1 VAFVIIDA
9 CVGVKDKS
17 CVEVCPVQCF
27 YEGDD
32 QLYIKAEECID
43 CGACDT
49 VCPVNAIYPEQDLPQ
64 EFLGAIEKAARF
76 FAANPGIEPA
86 VGTTRS

>member
-1 VAFVIIDA
+1 MAFVIVEA
-9 CVGVKDKS
+9 CAGVKDKS

-49 VCPVNAIYPEQDLPQ
+49 VCPVDAIYPERELPP
-64 EFLGAIEKAARF
+64 ELMGASEKAAKF
-76 FAANPGIEPA
+76 FQANPTIRPA
-86 VGTTRS
+86 IGTTRS